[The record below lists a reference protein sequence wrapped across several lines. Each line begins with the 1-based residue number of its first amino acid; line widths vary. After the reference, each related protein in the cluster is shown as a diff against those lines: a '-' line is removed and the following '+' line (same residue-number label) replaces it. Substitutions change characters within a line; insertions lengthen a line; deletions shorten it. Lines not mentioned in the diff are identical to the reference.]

1 MLCQWGMSNALHR
14 ILLSNGSIGRSDDLL
29 CVSTEVLLILFGEIL
44 RIERCSIVN
53 YDICL
58 FDLRKV
64 ILEDGRGVV

>member
-1 MLCQWGMSNALHR
+1 MSDTLHR
-14 ILLSNGSIGRSDDLL
+14 ILLSDRSIGRSNDLL
-29 CVSTEVLLILFGEIL
+29 CVSTEPLLVFFGEIL